1 MINDKVTSDA
11 KKLVKEILQSGF
23 DVGMLGDVFN
33 TEQEN
38 KELQQREYEMYV
50 ETYTDKIIKLFE
62 NMFWDLLEEEDEE
75 SMEEE
80 EVDIY

>member
-1 MINDKVTSDA
+1 MINHKVTSDA

-50 ETYTDKIIKLFE
+50 KIYTDKIIKLSV
-62 NMFWDLLEEEDEE
+62 NFWEKDNALFPDEFDAC
-75 SMEEE
+75 

>member
-1 MINDKVTSDA
+1 MEKNMTNHKVTNDI

-23 DVGMLGDVFN
+23 DVAMLGDVFN

-38 KELQQREYEMYV
+38 KELQQREYEMYIKA
-50 ETYTDKIIKLFE
+50 YTDKILKLLV
-62 NMFWDLLEEEDEE
+62 NFWEEEDEFDA
-75 SMEEE
+75 S